1 MNGSC
6 EWFIPDCYW
15 PEIPRRP
22 LVSHEAICV
31 LNTCA
36 EDADIELTLY
46 FEDAEPIE
54 GFTAKCP
61 ARRTH
66 HIRLD
71 KLTDAAGRH
80 VPMGKP
86 CAVAVKRSVPVLCPV
101 FAAGYYAGGYVAY
114 DDRCRSDRLKC
125 EMPAG
130 QPCHGGAGF
139 SYA

>member
-15 PEIPRRP
+15 PEITTPG
-22 LVSHEAICV
+22 LYVSHEAICV
-31 LNTCA
+31 LNSCA
-36 EDADIELTLY
+36 EDANIELTLY

-71 KLTDAAGRH
+71 KLTDA
-80 VPMGKP
+80 
-86 CAVAVKRSVPVLCPV
+86 
-101 FAAGYYAGGYVAY
+101 
-114 DDRCRSDRLKC
+114 LKC
-125 EMPAG
+125 QLRHDMLHTYYRHREDHTIRQYELEDFLYLYRGYKAL
-130 QPCHGGAGF
+130 GGNSF
-139 SYA
+139 IDRSKSEIDEWEVVS

>member
-15 PEIPRRP
+15 PEITTPGHY
-22 LVSHEAICV
+22 VSHEAICV

-80 VPMGKP
+80 IQMGKP
-86 CAVAVKRSVPVLCPV
+86 YAVAIKSSVPVLCQYSRLDTTQV
-101 FAAGYYAGGYVAY
+101 NMSLMTTIAA
-114 DDRCRSDRLKC
+114 R
-125 EMPAG
+125 
-130 QPCHGGAGF
+130 
-139 SYA
+139 